1 MPRNDQATRFPT
13 RLLMLAR
20 DTFEASV
27 AIHYD
32 APWARAHAPA
42 RTRDTTP
49 AA

>member
-32 APWARAHAPA
+32 APWVRARAPA
-42 RTRDTTP
+42 RMRDAKR